1 MIILIALTTEN
12 IQHDSFFYSNILGYC
27 YGVIAI
33 PIQIVVNLL
42 NQILPQLDIYLG
54 KEKRIAIGE
63 GALNFVVCLA

>member
-1 MIILIALTTEN
+1 MG
-12 IQHDSFFYSNILGYC
+12 F
-27 YGVIAI
+27 AI

-63 GALNFVVCLA
+63 GALNFAVCLA

>member
-12 IQHDSFFYSNILGYC
+12 IQHDSFFHSNILGYC
-27 YGVIAI
+27 YGA
-33 PIQIVVNLL
+33 VVNLL
-42 NQILPQLDIYLG
+42 NQILPQLDTYLG

>member
-12 IQHDSFFYSNILGYC
+12 IQPDSFFYSNILGYC
-27 YGVIAI
+27 Y
-33 PIQIVVNLL
+33 VVNLL

-63 GALNFVVCLA
+63 GAFNFAVCLA